1 MSENFTKFALFRYR
15 NNLPSKPN
23 NKLKESFRIIMS
35 PQSFYDYLNDL
46 FPSRGSQ
53 AANSYRKAISILDEI
68 FRQRDIF
75 NLNDIPLSEIRDP
88 YLIARIIDFV
98 AEEEDKFRQETP
110 SIFDFGKPNQTSYP
124 RNRFCTAAIRKLGEY
139 ITKTCGDV
147 ATEIMMDSTNTGDY
161 LSLNLMKRFRINN
174 KGTEREIMTKQRV
187 GQQIFRAM
195 LLEIYDNKCCLT
207 GIEVPEVLRASHII
221 PWAEC
226 VKTRLNPENGLCLS
240 ATYDAAFDKHL
251 ITLDE
256 DYRLVLSP
264 ILKETYTSDAF
275 RTHFLKFEGKA
286 ISLPFKYLPSLE
298 FLSKHREKLIV

>member
-1 MSENFTKFALFRYR
+1 MSL
-15 NNLPSKPN
+15 
-23 NKLKESFRIIMS
+23 
-35 PQSFYDYLNDL
+35 QSFNDYLNDI

-68 FRQRDIF
+68 FRQRDVF
-75 NLNDIPLSEIRDP
+75 NLNNISLSEIRDP

-98 AEEEDKFRQETP
+98 AEEEDKFRQEIP
-110 SIFDFGKPNQTSYP
+110 SIFDLGNPNQTSYP
-124 RNRFCTAAIRKLGEY
+124 RKRFCTAAIRKLGEY
-139 ITKTCGDV
+139 VTKTCGDV
-147 ATEIMMDSTNTGDY
+147 ATEIMIGSTKTGEF
-161 LSLNLMKRFRINN
+161 LSSNLMKRFKINN

-195 LLEIYDNKCCLT
+195 LLEIYDHKCCLT

-226 VKTRLNPENGLCLS
+226 TKTRLNPENGLCLS
-240 ATYDAAFDKHL
+240 ATYDAVFDKHL
-251 ITLDE
+251 ITFDE

-264 ILKETYTSDAF
+264 MLKETYTSEAF
-275 RTHFLKFEGKA
+275 KAHFLKFEGKA
-286 ISLPFKYLPSLE
+286 ISLPFKYMPSLE